1 MTDAEMKKD
10 IEAIAACHKDNGL
23 SMHNDGLVL
32 SVDDDDGSTVY
43 HSQGEDK
50 DAMEKEIEAAATK
63 FDVSDEDALLWIL
76 DSAGAL

>member
-1 MTDAEMKKD
+1 MTDAEMKEH

-23 SMHNDGLVL
+23 YMHNDGFVL
-32 SVDDDDGSTVY
+32 SVEDVDWGTVY

-50 DAMEKEIEAAATK
+50 DAMEKEIEMAATK